1 MEIRIPWMFILIFI
15 ALSLFY
21 YFNQKSKIK
30 REQRKNTLE
39 QKKEDLLMSLRSNEG
54 KENQ

>member
-39 QKKEDLLMSLRSNEG
+39 QKKEDLLMSLRRNEG